1 MKVDKSYIGAWI
13 NLIIFCIIRFW
24 VSKYLT
30 TDSLLTIAGL
40 GIIFFYIYS
49 FVYKCDKLIKK
60 YYFYFA
66 GEMSILWILLAI
78 WVPMEN
84 IFRHFRIF
92 AVIMLVVITVA
103 IIITMFKIG
112 KLNGRI

>member
-1 MKVDKSYIGAWI
+1 MKANKSYIGAWI
-13 NLIIFCIIRFW
+13 NLIIFCIMRFW
-24 VSKYLT
+24 ASKYLT

-49 FVYKCDKLIKK
+49 FVYKGNKLIKK

-66 GEMSILWILLAI
+66 GEMSIIWTLLAI

-84 IFRHFRIF
+84 IFKYYKIF
-92 AVIMLVVITVA
+92 VAIMLVVITVA

>member
-1 MKVDKSYIGAWI
+1 MKVNKSYIGAWI

-24 VSKYLT
+24 ASKYLT

-66 GEMSILWILLAI
+66 GEMSIIWILLAI
-78 WVPMEN
+78 RVPMEN
-84 IFRHFRIF
+84 IFKHYKMFV
-92 AVIMLVVITVA
+92 VIMLVVITVA
-103 IIITMFKIG
+103 MLITLFKVG

>member
-24 VSKYLT
+24 ASKYLT
-30 TDSLLTIAGL
+30 NDSLITICGL
-40 GIIFFYIYS
+40 GVIFFYIYS
-49 FVYKCDKLIKK
+49 FVYKCDRLIKK
-60 YYFYFA
+60 YYFYLA

-84 IFRHFRIF
+84 IFRHFKIF

-103 IIITMFKIG
+103 MLITLFKIG

>member
-1 MKVDKSYIGAWI
+1 MKVDKSYIGVWI

-24 VSKYLT
+24 ASKYLT
-30 TDSLLTIAGL
+30 NDSLLTIAGL

-84 IFRHFRIF
+84 IFKHYKIF
-92 AVIMLVVITVA
+92 AAIMLIVITVVMFRT
-103 IIITMFKIG
+103 IFKIG